1 MARPIRCPHC
11 GGELSAGEGA
21 PSKFDE
27 FWRAYPRKVAKP
39 AALKAFNK
47 ISPSDALFA
56 EMLAALEWQRLQ
68 DQWLKDGGAFI
79 PHPSTWLNGERWRDE
94 RPTALAIV
102 KPKQSFR
109 EESRNKS
116 QALLFGGIDPETK
129 AIESHKWQ

>member
-11 GGELSAGEGA
+11 GGELSAGEGT

-27 FWRAYPRKVAKP
+27 FWKAYPRKVAKP

-68 DQWLKDGGAFI
+68 DQWQKDGGAFI

-94 RPTALAIV
+94 RPAALAIV
-102 KPKQSFR
+102 KPKVSFR
-109 EESRNKS
+109 EEQRQRS
-116 QALLFGGIDPETK
+116 QQLLFGGIQQDKPALGE
-129 AIESHKWQ
+129 HKG